1 MLYIQALGNIKI
13 SPVSTYLEPI
23 IRGKLNY
30 PRQLRF
36 QAIWAA
42 SDELLQDPEKVN
54 FARSLNKLILS
65 YFGLVPDS

>member
-1 MLYIQALGNIKI
+1 MLYVQALGNIKI

-42 SDELLQDPEKVN
+42 SDELIQDPERVSS
-54 FARSLNKLILS
+54 ALS
-65 YFGLVPDS
+65 KI